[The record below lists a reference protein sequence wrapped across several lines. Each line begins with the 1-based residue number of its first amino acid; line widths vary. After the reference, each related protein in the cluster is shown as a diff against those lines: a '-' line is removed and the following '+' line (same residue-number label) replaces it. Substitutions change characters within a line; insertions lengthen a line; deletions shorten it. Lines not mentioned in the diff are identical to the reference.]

1 MFLLSRERLEN
12 EINDKKDHIDFVCDK
27 IDRTNVYLS
36 VAVDYH
42 F

>member
-1 MFLLSRERLEN
+1 LKTRLTIPVN
-12 EINDKKDHIDFVCDK
+12 YYIDFFRDK

-36 VAVDYH
+36 IAVDHH